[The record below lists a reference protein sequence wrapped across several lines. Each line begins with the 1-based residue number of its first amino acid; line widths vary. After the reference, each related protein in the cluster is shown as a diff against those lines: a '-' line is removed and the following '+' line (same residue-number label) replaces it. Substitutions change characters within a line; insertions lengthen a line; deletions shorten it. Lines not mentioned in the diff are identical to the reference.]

1 MLCESKIIVFDLDET
16 LGYFTQLG
24 IFWDAIK
31 IYNNNLNLIIN
42 QSLFNKIFDLYPEF
56 MRPNIINILK
66 YLKTQKETSNCK
78 KLLIYTNNQGPKEW
92 AYYIKNYFE
101 EKINYNLFDQLI
113 GAFKV
118 NGQKVEI
125 CRTTNSK
132 NLKDL
137 IKCTKINEDS
147 KICFID
153 DSYYPD
159 MINENIY
166 YINLKPYIYNL
177 PFDLLVNRFINSKI
191 IDINNRDKDNMKY
204 YLLDFMNNYNYIY
217 IKKSNIEYNVDK
229 ALSKKLFKMLLV
241 FFNNFS
247 VSQEENIEFKLKS
260 VRKTNKYKIKSIN
273 KTKKRR

>member
-1 MLCESKIIVFDLDET
+1 MLCETKIIVFDLDET

-31 IYNNNLNLIIN
+31 NINNLIIN

-66 YLKTQKETSNCK
+66 YLKNQKETSNCK
-78 KLLIYTNNQGPKEW
+78 KILIYTNNQAPKEW

-101 EKINYNLFDQLI
+101 EKINYNLFEQLI

-125 CRTTNSK
+125 CRSTNSK

-137 IKCTKINEDS
+137 IKCTKINENS

-177 PFDLLVNRFINSKI
+177 PFNLLVNRFINSKI
-191 IDINNRDKDNMKY
+191 IELNDKDKGKIKD

-217 IKKSNIEYNVDK
+217 IKKTNIEYSVDK
-229 ALSKKLFKMLLV
+229 ALSKKLFKMLLT
-241 FFNNFS
+241 FFNDFS
-247 VSQEENIEFKLKS
+247 VIQSNNIELKLTPVK
-260 VRKTNKYKIKSIN
+260 KTNKYKIRNVN